1 MKDYVLWKIN
11 DWIVFLLFYVLV
23 FFCRKNLNLNVFVCK
38 LECWFFFNFI
48 YIIFFV
54 NLVNFIYVWFI
65 DIKLIMWYVK
75 LIFLFL

>member
-11 DWIVFLLFYVLV
+11 DWVVFLLFYVLV
-23 FFCRKNLNLNVFVCK
+23 FICRKNLNLNVFVCK
-38 LECWFFFNFI
+38 IECWFFFNFI

-65 DIKLIMWYVK
+65 DIKWIMWYVK
-75 LIFLFL
+75 